1 LEVLPNNQKA
11 LLPLIEFIMTDVEM
25 QDYLSKGIDNIMEEG
40 VDVDINI
47 NSLLRYHYTN
57 VLSSN

>member
-1 LEVLPNNQKA
+1 M
-11 LLPLIEFIMTDVEM
+11 PLIEFIMTDVEM

>member
-1 LEVLPNNQKA
+1 LPNNKKA

>member
-1 LEVLPNNQKA
+1 MPNNKKA
-11 LLPLIEFIMTDVEM
+11 LLPLIEFIMTDIEM